1 MEMTLALRSG
11 GTCKRCDECARRGET
26 AGAKSPRWRYA
37 CVFHIKEATVTGVW
51 LVRGGEREDVV
62 GEVSKHR
69 SHWVGRPL

>member
-1 MEMTLALRSG
+1 M
-11 GTCKRCDECARRGET
+11 
-26 AGAKSPRWRYA
+26 
-37 CVFHIKEATVTGVW
+37 FHIKEATVTGVW